1 MRMWKRG
8 GVILGI
14 LVMAVA
20 CGGAPPPEPAAPA
33 PAPAPPPPPPEP
45 VEEPPPP
52 EDPEPVPV
60 AEPAPEMPKST
71 ATIGGISV
79 SEIDAK
85 TLVAEVQ
92 KLKWAP
98 EKVEISGG
106 TVGKYE
112 NIRFGIDN
120 GKLSGYLE
128 LVRPAA
134 APSGGGASMMAPKDQ
149 KAMREATAGVFL
161 DETANVLLMVKIE
174 GKKAEAQKF
183 VDALVKK

>member
-1 MRMWKRG
+1 M
-8 GVILGI
+8 
-14 LVMAVA
+14 LVMAAA
-20 CGGAPPPEPAAPA
+20 CGGSPPPEPAAPA
-33 PAPAPPPPPPEP
+33 PAPAPAPPPPEP

-52 EDPEPVPV
+52 EDPD
-60 AEPAPEMPKST
+60 PAPPPEAAPEIPKSS
-71 ATIGGISV
+71 ATIGGVSV

-120 GKLSGYLE
+120 GKLTGYLE

-134 APSGGGASMMAPKDQ
+134 ERGSGGASMMAPKDQ
-149 KAMREATAGVFL
+149 KAMKEASAGVFL
-161 DETANVLLMVKIE
+161 DETADVLLIVMIE
-174 GKKAEAQKF
+174 GKKADAQKF
-183 VDALVKK
+183 VDKLIKK